1 MMGFKPRMSG
11 ACRDRSTHCATATS
25 ILRKLIV
32 GAGVERAIRLVV
44 VFAQGRGA
52 NLGVCLPTL
61 VG

>member
-1 MMGFKPRMSG
+1 MSG
-11 ACRDRSTHCATATS
+11 ACRDRSTHCATATA
-25 ILRKLIV
+25 IVRKLIV